1 MPRKPRIH
9 LPGGFYHIIL
19 RGNARQ
25 DIYFDSADRIAWQAL
40 LEKGLDRYEH
50 RVHAYCWM
58 TNHVHMALQAGAE
71 PLARFMTYLA
81 SNYARRINC
90 RKRRSG
96 HLFERRYRA
105 ILVQEDSYLK
115 ELVRY
120 IHMNPIRAR
129 MVERLSDYR
138 WSSHHAY
145 AGHPAPDWLTCQ
157 AVMTAFG
164 PTLGRARHTYLE
176 FMGAPQSDS
185 MIGRL
190 RAGNGKEDRVLGDDN
205 WRQTVL
211 KDLQTLPVQ
220 ISLEQ
225 LVEQICRQHHVTAG
239 DLESASQNHLHAS
252 IRAEIGL
259 AAADNKIAT
268 LTTVAHRFNRS
279 PSTLSRAVENLR
291 RKRKTHKPVPGT

>member
-9 LPGGFYHIIL
+9 VPGGFYHIIL

-25 DIYFDSADRIAWQAL
+25 DIFFTAADRITWQTL
-40 LEKGLDRYEH
+40 IEKGLGRYEH

-58 TNHVHMALQAGAE
+58 TNHVHMAMQAGAE
-71 PLARFMTYLA
+71 PLSQFMAYLA
-81 SNYARRINC
+81 SNYARKLNL

-120 IHMNPIRAR
+120 IHTNPIRAQL
-129 MVERLSDYR
+129 VASLADYR

-145 AGHPAPDWLTCQ
+145 SGQAAPEWLSCQ
-157 AVMTAFG
+157 TVLPAFG
-164 PTLGRARHTYLE
+164 PTLSKARHAYLA
-176 FMGAPQSDS
+176 FIRKPQPDAIISL
-185 MIGRL
+185 L
-190 RAGNGKEDRVLGDDN
+190 RAGNSDEDRVLGDDN
-205 WRQTVL
+205 WRATVL
-211 KDLQTLPVQ
+211 KDLPALPLK
-220 ISLEQ
+220 ISLDQ
-225 LVEQICRQHHVTAG
+225 LVEQICQQHHVSAN
-239 DLESASQNHLHAS
+239 DLASASQNHLHAH

-259 AAADNKIAT
+259 AAADNRIAT
-268 LTTVAHRFNRS
+268 RTTVARRFKRS

-291 RKRKTHKPVPGT
+291 QKRKNT

>member
-9 LPGGFYHIIL
+9 VPGGFYHIIL

-25 DIYFDSADRIAWQAL
+25 DIYFDSNDRIIWQTL
-40 LEKGLDRYEH
+40 IKEGLDRYEH
-50 RVHAYCWM
+50 RLHAYCWM
-58 TNHVHMALQAGAE
+58 TNHVHLAIQAGVE

-81 SNYARRINC
+81 SNYARRINL
-90 RKRRSG
+90 RQRRSG

-129 MVERLSDYR
+129 MVDSLADYR

-145 AGHPAPDWLTCQ
+145 SGQAAPEWLTCQ
-157 AVMTAFG
+157 TVMTTFG
-164 PTLGRARHTYLE
+164 PTLARARHAYLE
-176 FMGAPQSDS
+176 FMGESQPGS
-185 MIGRL
+185 MVRRL
-190 RAGNGKEDRVLGDDN
+190 RAGNSDEERLLGDDN

-211 KDLQTLPVQ
+211 KDLQTLPIQ

-225 LVEQICRQHHVTAG
+225 LVEQICQQHHVTAS
-239 DLESASQNHLHAS
+239 DLASGSQNHLHAR
-252 IRAEIGL
+252 IRAKIGL
-259 AAADNKIAT
+259 AAADNRIAT
-268 LTTVAHRFNRS
+268 LTAVAHRFKRS

-291 RKRKTHKPVPGT
+291 RKQKNT

>member
-9 LPGGFYHIIL
+9 VPGGFYHIIL

-25 DIYFDSADRIAWQAL
+25 DIYFDVGDRITWQTL
-40 LEKGLDRYEH
+40 IEEGLGRYEH

-58 TNHVHMALQAGAE
+58 TNHIHMARQAGAD
-71 PLARFMTYLA
+71 PMARFMTYLS
-81 SNYARRINC
+81 SNYARKINL

-129 MVERLSDYR
+129 MVERLTDYR

-145 AGHPAPDWLTCQ
+145 SGQAAPEWLTRQ
-157 AVMTAFG
+157 TVMTAFG
-164 PTLGRARHTYLE
+164 PTVARARHAYLE
-176 FMGAPQSDS
+176 FMGESQPGS

-190 RAGNGKEDRVLGDDN
+190 RAGNSNEYRVLGDDN
-205 WRQTVL
+205 WRETILNDQ
-211 KDLQTLPVQ
+211 QALPVK
-220 ISLEQ
+220 ISLDQ
-225 LVEQICRQHHVTAG
+225 LVEQICQNHHVSAS
-239 DLESASQNHLHAS
+239 DLESGSQNHLHAS

-259 AAADNKIAT
+259 AAANNRIAT
-268 LTTVAHRFNRS
+268 LTAVARRFKRS

-291 RKRKTHKPVPGT
+291 RKQKNT